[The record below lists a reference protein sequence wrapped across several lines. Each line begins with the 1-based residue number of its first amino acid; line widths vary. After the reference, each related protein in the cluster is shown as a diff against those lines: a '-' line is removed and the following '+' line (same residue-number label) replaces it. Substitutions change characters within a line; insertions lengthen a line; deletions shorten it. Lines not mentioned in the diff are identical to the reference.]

1 MASDSATT
9 TFIACIVIGFL
20 LIRWFV
26 IPSAPPSSSSA
37 ATGTGTSSSQ
47 ATTGASTTY
56 RRRRPI
62 TQGMIE
68 VVQSIAP
75 TLTVEQIRYD
85 LDRTGS
91 VELTIDRILA
101 EGGLPFPPNVQPDT
115 PQTQASASTSAA
127 AKGPYP
133 DLIKRYNL
141 EAKLHNGIEESDES
155 TVKELG
161 STSAGAVKKAKWSHS
176 KEERQAML
184 RKQREDMIL
193 RARRKLEVEEKKAN
207 ATA

>member
-26 IPSAPPSSSSA
+26 IPSTSSPSSSVS
-37 ATGTGTSSSQ
+37 TGTGTLSSQ

-56 RRRRPI
+56 RRRRLVTP
-62 TQGMIE
+62 GMIE

-75 TLTVEQIRYD
+75 TLTMEQIRYD
-85 LDRTGS
+85 LERTGS

-101 EGGLPFPPNVQPDT
+101 DGGLPFPPNTQPEG
-115 PQTQASASTSAA
+115 PQPQGSPSTSAV
-127 AKGPYP
+127 AKGPHS
-133 DLIKRYNL
+133 DLIQRYNL
-141 EAKLHNGIEESDES
+141 QSKLRSDVHLSEQSTESSEA
-155 TVKELG
+155 
-161 STSAGAVKKAKWSHS
+161 TSGPAKKAKWSQS

-193 RARRKLEVEEKKAN
+193 RARRKLEDEDKKSSISA
-207 ATA
+207 